1 MMADF
6 AAALEQRVLVCDG
19 AMGTMLHAS
28 GIPLDRALPE
38 LNLSDPGLVRAIHD
52 SYLAAG
58 ADVIQTNT
66 FGASRLRLAPH
77 GLQDL
82 TRDINLAGARIA
94 LEARAA
100 AGRPAFVAGSVS
112 PAVTAAQRARADPE
126 ARAEAIREQVR
137 ALVEGGVELLVFET
151 FGYLAEMLEAVR
163 IAGAECDLPI
173 VAQMTFTDDGQT
185 LGGESPGAV
194 AAALAELPVT
204 VIGANCTLGPQG
216 LLGIV
221 RELSRHTS
229 LPLSAQPNA
238 GAPRMVGGRRF
249 QYSVDAGY
257 FARYARRY
265 VEAGAALVG
274 GCCGT
279 TPEHIR
285 AAAGA
290 IAGLRPVDRGRPP
303 APASS
308 ARRAPAAEEG
318 ELGDGG
324 LADQL
329 ATRRFVIAAEVRP
342 PLGGGA
348 EQATREAMEF
358 RSRGIHLFAVAPTT
372 SARAQMSPLGLA
384 LHLQQRLQVEA
395 ILTVTTWD
403 KSIMTL
409 QADLLGAHA
418 LGIRNVVCRTG
429 NPPLRGDYPN
439 VDGIWEV
446 DSVGLIGLLDGLNRG
461 RDSNGLVLEAA
472 TSFYVGARCNP
483 GAADLQAEL
492 ARTRAK
498 IAAGARF
505 LVTRPLY
512 ELEALR
518 RMMAALPGQRVPILL
533 AVQPL
538 HSFSEAEYLR
548 YEVPDV
554 IVPDAVLE
562 AMRRAGDAEGEVGLR
577 LAEELLEEAADLV
590 DGVVLSLTGAPEG
603 ALDRLLRA
611 LARRRPAPL
620 PDS

>member
-1 MMADF
+1 MTADF
-6 AAALEQRVLVCDG
+6 ATAIRQRVLICDG

-77 GLQDL
+77 GLQDMF
-82 TRDINLAGARIA
+82 REINLAGARIA
-94 LEARAA
+94 REARAA

-112 PAVTAAQRARADPE
+112 PAVTAAQRPGTDPE

-137 ALVEGGVELLVFET
+137 ALVEGGVEVLIFET
-151 FGYLAEMLEAVR
+151 FGYLTEMLEAVR
-163 IAGAECDLPI
+163 IASSESNLPI
-173 VAQMTFTDDGQT
+173 VAQMTFADDGRT

-194 AAALAELPVT
+194 TAALAELPVT

-221 RELSRHTS
+221 EGLSRHTA

-249 QYSVDAGY
+249 QYNVDADY

-265 VEAGAALVG
+265 VEIGATLVG

-285 AAAGA
+285 AAAEA
-290 IAGLRPVDRGRPP
+290 VAGLRPVDRGRFFVSATYPEP
-303 APASS
+303 AAT
-308 ARRAPAAEEG
+308 AEEG
-318 ELGDGG
+318 ELSDGG

-329 ATRRFVIAAEVRP
+329 AARRFVVAAEVRP

-348 EQATREAMEF
+348 EQATQEAMEF
-358 RSRGIHLFAVAPTT
+358 RSRGIQLFTVAPTT
-372 SARAQMSPLGLA
+372 SPRAQMSPLGLA

-418 LGIRNVVCRTG
+418 LGIRSVVCRTG

-446 DSVGLIGLLDGLNRG
+446 DSVGLIELLDRLNHG
-461 RDSNGLVLEAA
+461 RDSNGLVLDAA

-483 GAADLQAEL
+483 GASDLRAEL

-505 LVTRPLY
+505 LITRPVY
-512 ELEALR
+512 ELETFR
-518 RMMAALPGQRVPILL
+518 RMVAALPERRVPILL
-533 AVQPL
+533 TVQPL

-554 IVPDAVLE
+554 IIPDTILE
-562 AMRRAGDAEGEVGLR
+562 AMRKAGDAESEVGLE
-577 LAEELLEEAADLV
+577 LAERLLEEAAELV
-590 DGVVLSLTGAPEG
+590 EGVVLSLSGSPPG

-611 LARRRPAPL
+611 LARWQPAAL
-620 PDS
+620 PS

>member
-1 MMADF
+1 MRADF
-6 AAALEQRVLVCDG
+6 AAAIQQRVLVCDG

-82 TRDINLAGARIA
+82 VREINLAGARIA

-112 PAVTAAQRARADPE
+112 PAVTAAQRARTDPE

-137 ALVEGGVELLVFET
+137 ALAEGGVEVLIFET
-151 FGYLAEMLEAVR
+151 FGYLTEMLEAVR
-163 IAGAECDLPI
+163 IASSECDLPI

-194 AAALAELPVT
+194 TTALAELPVT
-204 VIGANCTLGPQG
+204 AIGANCTLGPQG
-216 LLGIV
+216 LLGII
-221 RELSRHTS
+221 EGLSRHTT

-238 GAPRMVGGRRF
+238 GAPRMAGGRRF
-249 QYSVDAGY
+249 QYNVDADY

-265 VEAGAALVG
+265 VEAGATLIG

-285 AAAGA
+285 AAAEA
-290 IAGLRPVDRGRPP
+290 VAGLRPTDRGRFLV
-303 APASS
+303 S
-308 ARRAPAAEEG
+308 ATYPQRAVTTEAG
-318 ELGDGG
+318 ELSDGG

-329 ATRRFVIAAEVRP
+329 AARRFVVAAEVRP

-348 EQATREAMEF
+348 EQATQEAMEF
-358 RSRGIHLFAVAPTT
+358 RNRGIQLFTVAPTT

-418 LGIRNVVCRTG
+418 LGIRSVVCRTG
-429 NPPLRGDYPN
+429 SPPLRGDYPN

-446 DSVGLIGLLDGLNRG
+446 DSVGLIELLDRLNHG
-461 RDSNGLVLEAA
+461 RDSNGLVLDAA

-483 GAADLQAEL
+483 SASDFQAEL

-498 IAAGARF
+498 VAAGARF
-505 LVTRPLY
+505 LITRPLY
-512 ELEALR
+512 DLEALR
-518 RMMAALPGQRVPILL
+518 RMMTALPGQRVPILL

-538 HSFSEAEYLR
+538 RSFSEAEYLR

-554 IVPDAVLE
+554 IIPDPVLE
-562 AMRRAGDAEGEVGLR
+562 AMRRAGDAEGEVGLQ
-577 LAEELLEEAADLV
+577 LAEELLEEAAGLV
-590 DGVVLSLTGAPEG
+590 EGVVLSLAGAPQG
-603 ALDRLLRA
+603 ALDRLLQVVARCQPA
-611 LARRRPAPL
+611 LL
-620 PDS
+620 SS